1 VLTQQR
7 LNRGLCILCGLLGL
21 GIYVQALRP
30 GGWLISVGIA
40 ALLTGLVTASFVVRR
55 W

>member
-7 LNRGLCILCGLLGL
+7 LYRGLCILCGLLGF
-21 GIYVQALRP
+21 GIYVQALRL
-30 GGWLISVGIA
+30 GGWLIYVGIT